1 VSVNKKDELQF
12 AWDVAVKQYTR
23 QVSLTGSPSKEA
35 ASAWKRASQRLDEVV
50 EFAGEQTRK
59 VAEERKA
66 AA

>member
-12 AWDVAVKQYTR
+12 AWDVAAKQYAR

-35 ASAWKRASQRLDEVV
+35 AGAWKRAGERLDELVDH
-50 EFAGEQTRK
+50 AGEESRK
-59 VAEERKA
+59 VAESRKA